1 MDYSLLLITEVNPFY
16 TESRKLTIQQ
26 RKDRISKAESASS
39 AENPNPLAMLS
50 KQHPSI
56 VPEVP
61 EDEENDDN
69 FHLPDKIPQ
78 RDEFGSMQ
86 NARSN
91 NAMEFP
97 KDELNRQNTVR

>member
-26 RKDRISKAESASS
+26 KKERASKADSASS

-50 KQHPSI
+50 KAHPSI
-56 VPEVP
+56 VPEAD
-61 EDEENDDN
+61 EAEENDEN
-69 FHLPDKIPQ
+69 FHIPDKIPQ

-86 NARSN
+86 NAKSSN
-91 NAMEFP
+91 VMEFP
-97 KDELNRQNTVR
+97 QNEVNR